1 MKDFKKYTDED
12 LSFFF
17 SRGLSIHRRY
27 RGEVKDVF
35 KDIAISRPKAFKIIF
50 ENLETWRKADL
61 IEMVSS
67 DVANLIIK
75 KYKRGE

>member
-35 KDIAISRPKAFKIIF
+35 KDIAIKII
-50 ENLETWRKADL
+50 RSGAVG
-61 IEMVSS
+61 IGS
-67 DVANLIIK
+67 
-75 KYKRGE
+75 